1 MELEQEEG
9 RDCLPIFYMENKSVW
24 LKIEI
29 RILKYPNYSEANLLI
44 MFHVNFS

>member
-1 MELEQEEG
+1 MKLEQEEERG
-9 RDCLPIFYMENKSVW
+9 YLPVFYMGNKSVW

-29 RILKYPNYSEANLLI
+29 RILKYPNYSEANLLM